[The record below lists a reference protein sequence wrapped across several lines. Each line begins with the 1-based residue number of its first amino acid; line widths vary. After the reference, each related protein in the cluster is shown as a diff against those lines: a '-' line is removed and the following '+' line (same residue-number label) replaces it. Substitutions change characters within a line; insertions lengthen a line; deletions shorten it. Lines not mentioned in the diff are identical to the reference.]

1 MWRVVPG
8 GAEEAYA
15 LPVYDSLAGA
25 ELKALGLPR
34 PDGLPR
40 RQFRTAAGG
49 EVTFEVL
56 VPWNLFPPSNRL
68 NIERIRFRVDFVS
81 GAYISLSTGGII
93 APAGRE
99 ILPVV
104 AVAPPVRVRI
114 GTCAQPLSGFD
125 TVGKEVPAFYLLNSD
140 GRTAARVFIFE
151 NYQEP
156 YMPQSP
162 PADYGGLQTL
172 DVQQS
177 TQAIGKDEFICG
189 PYLSYRNGNV
199 VRQFPIWIGPEP
211 GTDLLGQMMPIVVKT
226 MPDGMRLLRLGPMKS
241 LYSLSHKGA
250 ELWTMKILSLS
261 PSLDAR
267 EALNVGEWMYLISGF
282 EIETSDDWR
291 RVTGF
296 KKRSDDWES
305 ETFCLSG
312 GVYESCGKNP
322 NAPAPKLVLNK

>member
-1 MWRVVPG
+1 MIYSEENCAAAMAAANVACLAWRKKESALREGTRKLFTRMWRVVPG

-34 PDGLPR
+34 
-40 RQFRTAAGG
+40 
-49 EVTFEVL
+49 
-56 VPWNLFPPSNRL
+56 
-68 NIERIRFRVDFVS
+68 
-81 GAYISLSTGGII
+81 
-93 APAGRE
+93 
-99 ILPVV
+99 
-104 AVAPPVRVRI
+104 
-114 GTCAQPLSGFD
+114 
-125 TVGKEVPAFYLLNSD
+125 
-140 GRTAARVFIFE
+140 
-151 NYQEP
+151 
-156 YMPQSP
+156 
-162 PADYGGLQTL
+162 
-172 DVQQS
+172 
-177 TQAIGKDEFICG
+177 
-189 PYLSYRNGNV
+189 
-199 VRQFPIWIGPEP
+199 
-211 GTDLLGQMMPIVVKT
+211 
-226 MPDGMRLLRLGPMKS
+226 PDGMRLLRLGPMKS

-267 EALNVGEWMYLISGF
+267 EALNVGEWMYLVSGF

-291 RVTGF
+291 RVTAF